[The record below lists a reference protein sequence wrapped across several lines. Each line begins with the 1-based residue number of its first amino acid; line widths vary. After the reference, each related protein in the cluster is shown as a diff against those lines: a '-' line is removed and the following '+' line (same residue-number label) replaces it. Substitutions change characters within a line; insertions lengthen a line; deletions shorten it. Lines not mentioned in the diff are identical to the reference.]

1 MKGKNSILEKNIV
14 SPTKEILKEQY
25 LKTRN
30 STVAL
35 CKYLKTED
43 YVAQPAMDVSPP
55 KWHLG
60 HTTWFF
66 EYFILIGY
74 ADRYKEYNPSF
85 AYFFN
90 SYYESLGNRVFRGDR
105 GNMTR
110 PSVEEIY
117 QYRSVVDEAIIMLLD
132 SIPFPSGELSK
143 LITIGINHE
152 QQHQELLITDIKY
165 ILGHNPLY
173 PSLFPQKQTTPPSIN
188 SLQGSAEEYLEVEEG
203 LYEIGTSD
211 TDNFSYDN
219 ERGKHKV
226 YLHPFQFLNRL
237 VTNGEYLDFIEDKG
251 YQNFTFWLSEGWD
264 WISRNQIEAPLYW
277 HKMDNYWFYY
287 TLTEGLTKI
296 NKNSPVTH
304 ISFFEADAYAR
315 WKNKR
320 LLTEQEWE
328 SACLHYTPHPSNK
341 NNFME
346 SLTFE
351 PRPRENENS
360 LQLFGD
366 CWEWTNSAY
375 LPYPYYKR
383 EPGALGE
390 YNGKFMINQMVLR
403 GGSCA
408 TPVSHIR
415 PTYRNFFQT
424 EKRWQYTGI
433 RLADSIS

>member
-1 MKGKNSILEKNIV
+1 MKGKNSILEKKIV
-14 SPTKEILKEQY
+14 SPTKEILKVKY
-25 LKTRN
+25 LETRN

-43 YVAQPAMDVSPP
+43 YVAQPAMDISPP

-66 EYFILIGY
+66 EYFILMVY

-117 QYRSVVDEAIIMLLD
+117 QYRIVVDEAIMTLLN
-132 SIPFPSGELSK
+132 SIPFPSDELSK
-143 LITIGINHE
+143 LITLGINHE

-173 PSLFPQKQTTPPSIN
+173 PSLFPRIETSVNVSNHEPVEQ
-188 SLQGSAEEYLEVEEG
+188 YLEVEEG

-211 TDNFSYDN
+211 IDNFSYDN
-219 ERGKHKV
+219 EREKHKV

-237 VTNGEYLDFIEDKG
+237 VTNGEYIDFIEDKG
-251 YQNFTFWLSEGWD
+251 YQNFTFWLSAGWE
-264 WISRNQIEAPLYW
+264 WVNQNHIDAPLYW
-277 HKMDNYWFYY
+277 HKLENEWHYY
-287 TLTEGLTKI
+287 TLTEGLTKVDRD
-296 NKNSPVTH
+296 KPVTH
-304 ISFFEADAYAR
+304 VSFYEADAYAK

-328 SACLHYTPHPSNK
+328 SACLLYTPNPSDK

-346 SLTFE
+346 SMAFE
-351 PRPRENENS
+351 PKVRESENS

-375 LPYPYYKR
+375 LPYPYYQK

-408 TPVSHIR
+408 TPLSHIR

-433 RLADSIS
+433 RLADYIF